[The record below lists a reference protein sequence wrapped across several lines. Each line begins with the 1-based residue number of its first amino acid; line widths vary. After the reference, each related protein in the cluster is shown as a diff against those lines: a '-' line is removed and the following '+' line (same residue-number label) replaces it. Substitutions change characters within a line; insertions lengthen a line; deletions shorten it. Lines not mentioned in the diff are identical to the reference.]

1 MSNPFDDLDSALT
14 EPTDDENES
23 AVETESTQAAEEI
36 ESSAEETDPIL
47 EPAFGFDAV
56 KQSPIYARES
66 SWDAFDDAVA
76 EQSLRARLDHEIRNS
91 EKREWHDA
99 ALRVAAAEPEKLLT
113 AFLEA
118 REETEQ

>member
-1 MSNPFDDLDSALT
+1 MSNPFDDLDSALSEHDADENDATIETGPAPTEET
-14 EPTDDENES
+14 EPP
-23 AVETESTQAAEEI
+23 AEER
-36 ESSAEETDPIL
+36 DPIL

-99 ALRVAAAEPEKLLT
+99 ALRVAAAEPEKLLS

-118 REETEQ
+118 RKETE